1 MWLAGS
7 RRPLRRNALGAAVRC
22 RVFLATFQTSMAKSR
37 VEDPR
42 LSRVSRM
49 CLALPQAV
57 RERHGSHAAFRV
69 GSKVF
74 AYYLDDHHGDG
85 IVSVCCRTVRGE
97 NRQWVAARASK
108 FYLPAYIGPRGWV
121 GIRLDVTPND
131 WREVADFVLE
141 SYRLAAPKR
150 LAERVAK
157 QVGGRGRE
165 TGAA

>member
-1 MWLAGS
+1 
-7 RRPLRRNALGAAVRC
+7 
-22 RVFLATFQTSMAKSR
+22 MAKSR

-42 LSRVSRM
+42 LRRVSRI

-57 RERHGSHAAFRV
+57 SERHGSHAAFRV

-85 IVSVCCRTVRGE
+85 IVSVCCRTARDE
-97 NRQWVAARASK
+97 NRQWVAARASR
-108 FYLPAYIGPRGWV
+108 FYMPAYIGPRGWV
-121 GIRLDVTPND
+121 GIRLDVEPID

-165 TGAA
+165 APSS